1 MRGILV
7 TGVALL
13 ALGGVA
19 MAQTATPKQQDD
31 FQAAIHNPPP
41 YPDLDVNSAN
51 GKETDRICGLV
62 SPLGKPTSVTA
73 TGLTHNE
80 MTLCMRAAMDRDVAR
95 ASLPVDSKEGA
106 QIIQL
111 KAQLAAAEDQIH
123 KLQQYIAMPP
133 SQPLQAPTRM
143 HCEPS
148 ILGHPSAGMDCRQQ

>member
-1 MRGILV
+1 MKRALIASV
-7 TGVALL
+7 VLL

-19 MAQTATPKQQDD
+19 MAQTATPKQQDE
-31 FQAAIHNPPP
+31 FQAAIRNPPP

-51 GKETDRICGLV
+51 GKETDRICGFV

-73 TGLTHNE
+73 TGLSHNE

-95 ASLPVDSKEGA
+95 ASLPVDSQEGA
-106 QIIQL
+106 QIVQL

-123 KLQQYIAMPP
+123 KLQQYIGMPP

-148 ILGHPSAGMDCRQQ
+148 KLGHPSAGMDCTQR